1 VTAEEIRIGQ
11 VDGRERVDE
20 LNQSCNMG
28 KAVDEN
34 KKNNDAARGSSVR
47 LCDIHVQTE

>member
-1 VTAEEIRIGQ
+1 MTAEEIRMDK

-34 KKNNDAARGSSVR
+34 KENNNAARGSSVR
-47 LCDIHVQTE
+47 LCDIHVQTV